1 MINRELKLP
10 SSSQLHELHNS
21 IQRHILTSIPN
32 KHRIKPNSNEKQSTE
47 KWKSSRISYFES
59 VFRAGRDENLNEGA
73 DELIELRSEPRA
85 INGLGIGFFGGF
97 GGGRE
102 VGEEGDEEG
111 LEGEEGFE
119 GVLKRRRRGEMG
131 EEDWSV
137 VDVSSRRKELVT

>member
-1 MINRELKLP
+1 M
-10 SSSQLHELHNS
+10 
-21 IQRHILTSIPN
+21 
-32 KHRIKPNSNEKQSTE
+32 
-47 KWKSSRISYFES
+47 
-59 VFRAGRDENLNEGA
+59 
-73 DELIELRSEPRA
+73 IELRSEPRA
-85 INGLGIGFFGGF
+85 INGLGIGLFGGF

-119 GVLKRRRRGEMG
+119 GVLERRRRGEMG